1 MKAEAAVFVIRLKII
16 IFCDANQRKSDF
28 LWTFLFCGILF
39 RLTGGVSGGTE
50 KAGE

>member
-28 LWTFLFCGILF
+28 LWTFLFLWYTVPLD
-39 RLTGGVSGGTE
+39 RRGVRWH
-50 KAGE
+50 